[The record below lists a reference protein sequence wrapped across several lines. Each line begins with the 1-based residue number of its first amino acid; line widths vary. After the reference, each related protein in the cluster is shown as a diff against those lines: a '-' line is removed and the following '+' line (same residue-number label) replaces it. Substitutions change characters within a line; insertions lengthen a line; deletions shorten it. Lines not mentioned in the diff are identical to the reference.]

1 MIFNLYLTLSSQLVL
16 PMPSLLRLLA
26 IGKIEN
32 SKQTL
37 ELALCRSL
45 GIVPQQ
51 DWPLAPLSWL
61 GEGNDASG
69 FYWLRADPVHL
80 VLQRDCFSLSDPV
93 PLAMMLQ
100 HAQILVSSLNQ
111 HFALE
116 GLQFLIGNS
125 GRWYLRLE
133 EPPAIQTSLPEAA
146 IHRDISPFMP
156 QGRDAARW
164 ARLLNE
170 IQMLLFEHPV
180 NQVRE
185 ARGESAVNSLWF
197 SGGGMLA
204 ENLDTSGTT
213 IYCND
218 PLPKG
223 LASAAHLPCF
233 AVPKNALA
241 LLDKTQGDIVVVL
254 DNPAEA
260 ERDWFAP
267 LLQALRQRQIAQLGI
282 HLAGQGQLLQ
292 VLLKPVDGWKFWRKA
307 RPLEDYY
314 HG

>member
-1 MIFNLYLTLSSQLVL
+1 MIFNLYLTLSRQLAL

-26 IGKIEN
+26 IGKVEN

-45 GIVPQQ
+45 GVVPQQ

-69 FYWLRADPVHL
+69 CYWLRADPVHL

-93 PLAMMLQ
+93 PLAVMPQ
-100 HAQILVSSLNQ
+100 QAQALVSSLNQ

-116 GLQFLIGNS
+116 GLLFHIGNS
-125 GRWYLRLE
+125 GRWYVRLTMS
-133 EPPAIQTSLPEAA
+133 PAIHTSLPEAV
-146 IHRDISPFMP
+146 INRDISQFMP
-156 QGRDAARW
+156 QGKDAARW

-180 NQVRE
+180 NQERE
-185 ARGESAVNSLWF
+185 ARGEQTVNSLWF
-197 SGGGMLA
+197 SGGGVLVDK
-204 ENLDTSGTT
+204 LDASDLT
-213 IYCND
+213 IYAHD
-218 PLPKG
+218 ALTKG
-223 LASAAHLPCF
+223 LARVAHLPCL
-233 AVPKNALA
+233 AVPENAVA
-241 LLDKTQGDIVVVL
+241 LDKTQSNIIVVL
-254 DNPAEA
+254 DNPAEV
-260 ERDWFAP
+260 ERAWFAP
-267 LLQALRQRQIAQLGI
+267 LLQSLRHGQIAQLGI
-282 HLAGQGQLLQ
+282 HLAVQGQLLQ
-292 VLLKPVDGWKFWRKA
+292 VLVKPADGWKFWRKT